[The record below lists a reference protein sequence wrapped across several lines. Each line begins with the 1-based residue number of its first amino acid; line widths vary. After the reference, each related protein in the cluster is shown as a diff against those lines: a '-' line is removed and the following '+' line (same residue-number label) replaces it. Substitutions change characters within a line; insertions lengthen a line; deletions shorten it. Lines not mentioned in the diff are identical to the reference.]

1 MARRASPRAPPPQ
14 PWWLSSVPVLGVHLV
29 RVVHHRGQDHAD
41 RLLFVPEHRTQPPL
55 PASLSSS
62 DWPPAESVHHG
73 DTCNKRDDHANL
85 FEPGCCGCCGCFQD
99 GLSEEVCIH
108 TLNSGTTRRI
118 AVTHAES
125 VSVSVAAGLSVD
137 SGDELNLR
145 HLQLRDCVGA

>member
-1 MARRASPRAPPPQ
+1 MARRASPRAPPPR

-29 RVVHHRGQDHAD
+29 RMVHHRCQDHAD

-99 GLSEEVCIH
+99 GLSEEVCISTRSTPGQPGGSPSP
-108 TLNSGTTRRI
+108 TLKAYPS
-118 AVTHAES
+118 
-125 VSVSVAAGLSVD
+125 L
-137 SGDELNLR
+137 
-145 HLQLRDCVGA
+145 LQLDCPLTPAMS